1 MKHCC
6 YIVLLIALIGSLS
19 SCKTDYA
26 NLPTYASNRQLQA
39 VIETPAGSARK
50 RQYDPVTKEFVA
62 DKEAG
67 QDRIIGFLPLP
78 GNFGFIP
85 STQTNSKGKGLE
97 ILVIGESVETGTVME
112 VIPIALLQLETAG
125 NLDHKI
131 IAIPARPSE
140 QLITANSFAEFNSRH
155 PAALEI
161 LQKWFTS
168 YNPTA
173 RSRFV
178 GWRDEQFADQEIQR
192 WMKL

>member
-1 MKHCC
+1 MKPSSC
-6 YIVLLIALIGSLS
+6 LLFLTVFLASLTG
-19 SCKTDYA
+19 CKTDYA
-26 NLPTYASNRQLQA
+26 NLPTYAPNRQLQA
-39 VIETPAGSARK
+39 VIETPAGSAHK
-50 RQYDPVTKEFVA
+50 LQYDQATKEFIA
-62 DKEAG
+62 DEEAG
-67 QDRIIGFLPLP
+67 QARVIGFLPFP

-97 ILVIGESVETGTVME
+97 ILVIGESVATGTVME
-112 VIPIALLQLETAG
+112 VIPIALLQLEAAG
-125 NLDHKI
+125 NTDHKI

-140 QLITANSFAEFNSRH
+140 QLITANSFAELSNRY

-168 YNPTA
+168 YNPTE

-178 GWRDEQFADQEIQR
+178 RWHDEQFADQEIQR